1 MKRIAALVAGVLL
14 VALLPTSLAGAGAA
28 PVSVSFLAGL
38 GDNPGDNPVDV
49 YLGETDATEWDLVLA
64 DQGFADFSEIGDLAA
79 GGYNVLL
86 CDAVP
91 APLAT
96 IEGCSDNEAPAVN
109 GNFGTNVTLPAVASV
124 TLVGAYAGAGG
135 AIGRPTVVGFENDL
149 SCVEPGTGRMSINA
163 AGAATG
169 NWAVD
174 GVDEGTVDFGEAL
187 VADLPADAYDVA
199 YFGADFSASIDGLE
213 LDAATLLS
221 VYFVGNPQQDAPF
234 QLVPISLDV
243 PLCDQ
248 PTTTTTVGPTTT
260 TVRPAPAAVATV
272 AQPRFTG

>member
-1 MKRIAALVAGVLL
+1 MKRIAVLVAGVLL

-38 GDNPGDNPVDV
+38 GENPDDNPVDV
-49 YLGETDATEWDLVLA
+49 YLGDTDATEWDLVLE
-64 DQGFADFSEIGDLAA
+64 DQGFAAFSEIGDLAA

-86 CDAVP
+86 CEAVP
-91 APLAT
+91 VPLPT
-96 IEGCSDNEAPAVN
+96 IEGCADNTAASIN
-109 GNFGTNVTLPAVASV
+109 GNFGTNVTIPAVESV
-124 TLVGAYAGAGG
+124 TLVGAYAGAGQ
-135 AIGRPTVVGFENDL
+135 AFGRPTVVAFENDL
-149 SCVEPGTGRMSINA
+149 TCVEPGTGRMSINA

-187 VADLPADAYDVA
+187 VADLPEDAYDVA

-213 LDAATLLS
+213 LDEATLLS
-221 VYFVGNPQQDAPF
+221 VYFVGNPQQDASF
-234 QLVPISLDV
+234 QLVPVAIDLSIC
-243 PLCDQ
+243 PQ
-248 PTTTTTVGPTTT
+248 PTTTTVGPTTT